1 MGTHPSKVQD
11 KWEHKKTQPK
21 EKTKAN
27 NQQKLG
33 ENPMQKGLMAMKW
46 QSTIT

>member
-1 MGTHPSKVQD
+1 MANENTTLNPK
-11 KWEHKKTQPK
+11 PK

-33 ENPMQKGLMAMKW
+33 KDPLQRALMATK
-46 QSTIT
+46 

>member
-1 MGTHPSKVQD
+1 MGTQVD
-11 KWEHKKTQPK
+11 KPK

-33 ENPMQKGLMAMKW
+33 KDPMQRGPKMKELPSAINW
-46 QSTIT
+46 LVTKVL

>member
-1 MGTHPSKVQD
+1 M
-11 KWEHKKTQPK
+11 QPK

-33 ENPMQKGLMAMKW
+33 EDPMQRGFMTTK
-46 QSTIT
+46 